1 MARSS
6 PANNAPA
13 AVGSPNGHGVRAL
26 VRENEALKAQ
36 VDALNSLSQLV
47 LNDTQATDTPG
58 GGIVVTDS
66 PDFEVVSIVIY
77 PYEGTPSL
85 QKLYSNSSIMSKLE
99 NNVSFMDQKRDAAKE
114 FNTELVHVLRA
125 TFQALRMKEYPRR
138 MYHYQLRT
146 KRSLGLVW
154 RLSDDAQYATHY
166 VVLTYASDRLI
177 IETRRWN
184 QPKRIRNDN
193 PADLQAAQTMVK
205 QLPLSD

>member
-47 LNDTQATDTPG
+47 LNDTQATDVPGG

-66 PDFEVVSIVIY
+66 PDFEVVDIVIY
-77 PYEGTPSL
+77 PYEGKPSL
-85 QKLYSNSSIMSKLE
+85 QNLYDNSPIMS
-99 NNVSFMDQKRDAAKE
+99 NNVSFMDQKRVQPKA

-125 TFQALRMKEYPRR
+125 TFQALRMEEYPRR
-138 MYHYQLRT
+138 MYHYQIRT

-154 RLSDDAQYATHY
+154 RLSEDAQYATHY
-166 VVLTYASDRLI
+166 VVLTYAWDRLI

-184 QPKRIRNDN
+184 QPKRVRNDN